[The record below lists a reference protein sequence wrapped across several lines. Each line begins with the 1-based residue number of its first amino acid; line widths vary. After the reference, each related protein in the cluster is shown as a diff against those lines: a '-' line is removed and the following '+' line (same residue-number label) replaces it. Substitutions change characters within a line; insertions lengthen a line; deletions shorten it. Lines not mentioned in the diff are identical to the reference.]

1 MSARIL
7 DGRALAAELRG
18 GLVERT
24 KLLSERGIRPR
35 LVVALVGEDASSL
48 AYVRGLERLG
58 TQVGVEVEID
68 RHPATI
74 GESAL
79 RAAFEAYGR
88 DDAIHG
94 VLVQQPLPVP
104 LSMRNVSDAV
114 PERKDVDCAHPLNQA
129 RLAFGRGPRFVPAT
143 PRAVM
148 LLLERSEAW
157 PVRGRDAT
165 VIGRSSVVGLPV
177 ALLLLARDASV
188 TMTHSKT
195 RDLRAHAQRAEILV
209 VAAGIPNLVDASY
222 VRPGAT
228 VIDVGTSVVGG
239 KVRGDVDFESVSAV
253 AGELTPVPGGVGPVT
268 NVALMTNVVDAA
280 ENSV

>member
-1 MSARIL
+1 
-7 DGRALAAELRG
+7 
-18 GLVERT
+18 
-24 KLLSERGIRPR
+24 
-35 LVVALVGEDASSL
+35 
-48 AYVRGLERLG
+48 
-58 TQVGVEVEID
+58 
-68 RHPATI
+68 
-74 GESAL
+74 
-79 RAAFEAYGR
+79 
-88 DDAIHG
+88 
-94 VLVQQPLPVP
+94 
-104 LSMRNVSDAV
+104 
-114 PERKDVDCAHPLNQA
+114 
-129 RLAFGRGPRFVPAT
+129 
-143 PRAVM
+143 M
-148 LLLERSEAW
+148 LLLERSESW
-157 PVRGRDAT
+157 PVRGRDVT

-239 KVRGDVDFESVSAV
+239 KLRGDVDFESVSAV